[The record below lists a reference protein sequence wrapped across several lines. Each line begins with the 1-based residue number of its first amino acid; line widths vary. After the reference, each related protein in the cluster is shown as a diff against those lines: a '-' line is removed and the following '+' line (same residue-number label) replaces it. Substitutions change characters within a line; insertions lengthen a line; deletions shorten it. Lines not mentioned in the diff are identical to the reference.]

1 MADGPVPREDSW
13 VLLDGLDFENAGEY
27 AASPPGGLSFT
38 VGDEPPPY
46 NVSPIGNANPIR
58 IDTTLEPPS
67 SERFFYFLFRRK
79 IKVVGTARI

>member
-27 AASPPGGLSFT
+27 AASPPGGLVSFT

-46 NVSPIGNANPIR
+46 NVSPNGNANPIC
-58 IDTTLEPPS
+58 IDTTHRTS
-67 SERFFYFLFRRK
+67 
-79 IKVVGTARI
+79 V